1 MSGPTPARRAAF
13 EVLRRVFEHDAYADR
28 ALRSAADRLE
38 LVGRERAQAQRLA
51 YGAVQRRRTSD
62 HVIERLARRRV
73 DRIDPPLLA
82 ALRLGGYELLFEDAV
97 AEHAAVDQAVE
108 LAKGAGRRRG
118 AGLVNAVLRRLAT
131 EGRPLIAALGE
142 DDPRA
147 AAIRHSLPDWIAEL
161 WWEERGRER
170 ALGLMAAANEPPRRT
185 FRVTQRGLGTGVAER
200 LGRSGAEFEA
210 IAAPAG
216 AAELIEI
223 RGRGWGP
230 VEEAIE
236 EGALLPQSPG
246 SAAAAAL
253 LGVEPGDRVLDLCAA
268 PGIKATQLAAAAAPG
283 GRVVAVERDAGRA
296 AELRSLCRRVGAGA
310 VEVVVADGTELV
322 VGDGYDRVLVDA
334 PCSGL
339 GTLASRPDLRWRR
352 SRREIESIATAEE
365 RLLAAGARA
374 LRPGGSL
381 VYSVCTVS
389 RREGAGV
396 VARVA
401 ASGAATVSD
410 LGAEHPRLADDG
422 DRRFLQLLNDRDRCD
437 GFFIARME
445 RPR

>member
-1 MSGPTPARRAAF
+1 MSAPTPARRAAF
-13 EVLRRVFEHDAYADR
+13 EVLRRVFEHGAYADR
-28 ALRSAADRLE
+28 ALRSAAGRLE
-38 LVGRERAQAQRLA
+38 LSGRDRAHAQRLA
-51 YGAVQRRRTSD
+51 YGAVQRRRTCD
-62 HVIERLARRRV
+62 HAIERFARRGV
-73 DRIDPPLLA
+73 DRIDAPLLA

-108 LAKGAGRRRG
+108 LAKGRRRRRG
-118 AGLVNAVLRRLAT
+118 AGLVNAVLRRLAA
-131 EGRPLIAALGE
+131 EGRPMIAALRD

-147 AAIRHSLPDWIAEL
+147 AAIRYSLPDWIAEL
-161 WWEERGRER
+161 WWGERGRER

-185 FRVTQRGLGTGVAER
+185 FRLTSRGLEAGAVER
-200 LGRSGAEFEA
+200 LGGSGVEIERVP
-210 IAAPAG
+210 APAG
-216 AAELIEI
+216 AAALIEV
-223 RGRGWGP
+223 RGGGWDP
-230 VEEAIE
+230 VEEAIG

-246 SAAAAAL
+246 SSATAAL

-268 PGIKATQLAAAAAPG
+268 PGIKATQLAVAAGPA

-296 AELRSLCRRVGAGA
+296 AEMRSLCRRVGAA
-310 VEVVVADGTELV
+310 NVEVVVGDGTELGA
-322 VGDGYDRVLVDA
+322 GDGYDRVLVDA

-339 GTLASRPDLRWRR
+339 GTVASRPDLRWRR
-352 SRREIESIATAEE
+352 GRGEIESIAAMQE
-365 RLLAAGARA
+365 RLLAAGVRA

-396 VARVA
+396 VGRA
-401 ASGAATVSD
+401 AADAATVSD
-410 LGAEHPRLADDG
+410 LGAEHPVLADDG

-437 GFFIARME
+437 GFFIARVE